1 MVEVPDKVMALARE
15 AARIVRREVA
25 SDARVVLFGSW
36 AKGTA
41 VPRSDLDLAVGTG
54 APIRP
59 ASLARAEAGFEA
71 LRTLRRID
79 LVDLEAAGADLRAEI
94 LAHGIEL

>member
-54 APIRP
+54 TPIRP

-79 LVDLEAAGADLRAEI
+79 LVDLEGAGADLRAEI